1 MGGGPSDAPCFPGRP
16 PAAAPSIGPFADP
29 FFLETMWRRTA
40 RPGQR
45 PVVLADDRG
54 SAVLVE
60 EADRLSLVGHEDLV
74 DYRSPRGDASGPLA
88 DFLREKGGGRRMRF
102 DSLPREAA
110 RVFTA
115 ALEQAGAEYSVR
127 EHAAAAVMRLPGSY
141 EDHLAGLGKKE
152 RHETRRKLRRFEAG
166 LGAPR
171 LVAHH
176 RPGPHLDRFFAL
188 HRMADGPK
196 GSFMTP
202 AMEALFADLLTGEG
216 WRLDALC
223 GEDGEMAAA
232 SFGYADRQGYYLY
245 NSSYDP
251 RLRGESPGA
260 VLLTLLVKRAIEEG
274 REVFDFLKGGETYK
288 YRMGAQARPLFLI
301 EGSA

>member
-1 MGGGPSDAPCFPGRP
+1 MGDGPSDAPCFPGRP
-16 PAAAPSIGPFADP
+16 EAAAPAIGPFADP

-45 PVVLADDRG
+45 PVVLADERG

-88 DFLREKGGGRRMRF
+88 DFLREKGSGRRMRF

-110 RVFTA
+110 RVFTT
-115 ALEQAGAEYSVR
+115 ALERAGAEYSIR

-141 EDHLAGLGKKE
+141 EDYLAGLGKKE

-171 LVAHH
+171 LTAHH

-202 AMEALFADLLTGEG
+202 AMEALFADLLAGEG
-216 WRLDALC
+216 WRLDVLC

-260 VLLTLLVKRAIEEG
+260 ALLTLLVKRAIEEG
-274 REVFDFLKGGETYK
+274 REVFDFLKGGEPYK